1 MKLWLI
7 SQDANNGYDTFDSA
21 VVVAETEEAA
31 RKIHP
36 SDTWEEK
43 EREYGCSRT
52 WTTELH
58 RVKVQYLG
66 NATDGLPLVVCA
78 SFNAG

>member
-7 SQDANNGYDTFDSA
+7 SQDINNGYDTFDSA

-36 SDTWEEK
+36 YDASEK
-43 EREYGCSRT
+43 GKSEFWRNLT

-66 NATDGLPLVVCA
+66 EATDGLPLVVCA